1 MSDELSLGGEDLYL
15 ILAVASA
22 GPTTR
27 YDVGS
32 RHTLLV
38 FARAG
43 SHDQALAVATAG
55 MAELGWG
62 EPAFQKAGIIEL
74 GPHLSAEDRAPAEH
88 AMAHGCAVRV
98 YERPATT
105 G

>member
-1 MSDELSLGGEDLYL
+1 MSEDLSGTGEDLYL
-15 ILAVASA
+15 ILAMASA

-27 YDVGS
+27 YEVGS

-55 MAELGWG
+55 MAERGWG

-88 AMAHGCAVRV
+88 ALAHGCAIRV
-98 YERPATT
+98 YERPAA
-105 G
+105 GA

>member
-1 MSDELSLGGEDLYL
+1 MSEAGDELYL
-15 ILAVASA
+15 IMATAEA

-27 YDVGS
+27 YPVGS
-32 RHTLLV
+32 RHAVLV

-43 SHDQALAVATAG
+43 SHDAALAVGTAG
-55 MAELGWG
+55 LAEQGWG
-62 EPAFQKAGIIEL
+62 EPAFQKVGIIEL

-98 YERPATT
+98 YERPTRAT
-105 G
+105 

>member
-1 MSDELSLGGEDLYL
+1 MSEDLSGTGEDLYL
-15 ILAVASA
+15 ILAMASA

-27 YDVGS
+27 YEVGS

-43 SHDQALAVATAG
+43 SHDQALAVAAAG
-55 MAELGWG
+55 MAERGWG

-88 AMAHGCAVRV
+88 ALAHGCAIRV
-98 YERPATT
+98 YERPAA
-105 G
+105 GV